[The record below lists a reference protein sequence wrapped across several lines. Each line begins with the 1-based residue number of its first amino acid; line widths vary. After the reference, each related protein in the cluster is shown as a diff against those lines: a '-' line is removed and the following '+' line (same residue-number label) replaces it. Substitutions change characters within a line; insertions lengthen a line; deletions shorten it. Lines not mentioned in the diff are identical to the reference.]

1 MHRSMEN
8 TVQIRLASAEDAA
21 LVADMSRRT
30 FYDAFAAQNTPE
42 NIAHYMDEQFTRES
56 LMAEVGMPG
65 NIFLLACLDG
75 QPVGYARLLEHAPPP
90 EIGEGQGIEIVR
102 IYAEQSAIGKGVGAA
117 LMQYSID
124 LGREKGMKWIW
135 LGVWEHNHRAIA
147 FYSKWGFEKFGDH
160 PFVLG
165 ADVQTDWWMRRKL

>member
-1 MHRSMEN
+1 
-8 TVQIRLASAEDAA
+8 
-21 LVADMSRRT
+21 
-30 FYDAFAAQNTPE
+30 
-42 NIAHYMDEQFTRES
+42 
-56 LMAEVGMPG
+56 
-65 NIFLLACLDG
+65 
-75 QPVGYARLLEHAPPP
+75 
-90 EIGEGQGIEIVR
+90 VR

-147 FYSKWGFEKFGDH
+147 FYTKWGFEKFGDH